1 MLHPWHDIP
10 IGDQAPDRINT
21 VIEVPR
27 RSTVKYELDK
37 KLGIIR
43 ISHVLYPPVPYP
55 GNYGF
60 IPQTLDEDDD
70 PLDMML
76 IMRDPVSPM
85 TLCQARPIGVVN
97 MTDEDENDDKVLC
110 VLIDDPIYDSY
121 ESFEAL
127 PEYERQ
133 ELQWFFEEYQRLMHD
148 EVKVKQIGDAD
159 AARTVVERC
168 MKLYQEKHGNT
179 SA

>member
-10 IGDQAPDRINT
+10 VGDDAPHRINT
-21 VIEVPR
+21 LIEVPL
-27 RSTVKYELDK
+27 RSTIKYELDQE
-37 KLGIIR
+37 LGIMR

-60 IPQTLDEDDD
+60 IPQTLDEDGD

-97 MTDEDENDDKVLC
+97 MTDEDKNDDKVLC
-110 VLIDDPIYDSY
+110 VLIDDPIYASY

-127 PEYERQ
+127 PEYEQQ
-133 ELQWFFEEYQRLMHD
+133 ELQWFFGEYQRLMHD
-148 EVKVKQIGDAD
+148 EVKVEGIGGAED
-159 AARTVVERC
+159 ARTVVERC
-168 MKLYQEKHGNT
+168 MKLYREKHSN
-179 SA
+179 SSS